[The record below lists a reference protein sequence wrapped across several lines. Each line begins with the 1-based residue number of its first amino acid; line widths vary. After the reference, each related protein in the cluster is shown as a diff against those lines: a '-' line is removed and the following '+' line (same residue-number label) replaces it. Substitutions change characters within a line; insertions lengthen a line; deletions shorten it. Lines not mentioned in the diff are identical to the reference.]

1 MRPFAYTRA
10 ETIDEAVA
18 MLARDAASE
27 ATRPRALAGGT
38 DLLTLMKGEIVH
50 PVGLID
56 IKRLDGIS
64 DAIEQDA
71 GHVRIGALTMLARIQ
86 NDPLIQKSHAALS
99 EAATVAASPQ
109 LRNMATIGGNLLQRP
124 RCWYFRED
132 EVQCWLKGGDDC
144 PAVEGENQYHALF
157 GDSPCQAVHPSDLA
171 TALVALDASVIVHGS
186 AGERSVPIDDFFALP
201 TADRRIEHTLAVD
214 DLIVAITLPD
224 RPATSPN
231 SRTTS
236 TYLKAMERKVWAF
249 ALVGVGARLVID
261 NERIS
266 EARLVLGGVSQIPWR
281 VPEAESALIGAEPGS
296 DLFAR
301 VAEIALRDAAPLSKN
316 AYKIPLTKALVT
328 RALEAAS
335 GNTGISTSQ

>member
-38 DLLTLMKGEIVH
+38 DLLTLMKGEIVN

-64 DAIEQDA
+64 DTIEQDA
-71 GHVRIGALTMLARIQ
+71 GHVRIGALTTLARIQ
-86 NDPLIQKSHAALS
+86 NDPLIQKSHAALG

-157 GDSPCQAVHPSDLA
+157 GDSPCHAVHPSDLA
-171 TALVALDASVIVHGS
+171 TALVTLDASVIVHGS
-186 AGERSVPIDDFFALP
+186 VGERSVPIGDFFALP
-201 TADRRIEHTLAVD
+201 SADRRIEHKLAVD

-224 RPATSPN
+224 HPATSR
-231 SRTTS
+231 STS

-249 ALVGVGARLVID
+249 ALVGVGARLVIH

-301 VAEIALRDAAPLSKN
+301 VAEIALRDAAPMSKN

-335 GNTGISTSQ
+335 DTTEISTSQ

>member
-18 MLARDAASE
+18 MLARDAAASE

-38 DLLTLMKGEIVH
+38 DLLTLMKGEIVN

-64 DAIEQDA
+64 DTIEQDA
-71 GHVRIGALTMLARIQ
+71 GHIRIGALTTLARIQ
-86 NDPLIQKSHAALS
+86 NDPLIQKSHAALG

-157 GDSPCQAVHPSDLA
+157 GDSPCHAVHPSDLA
-171 TALVALDASVIVHGS
+171 TALVTLDASVIVHGS
-186 AGERSVPIDDFFALP
+186 VGERSVPIGDFFALP
-201 TADRRIEHTLAVD
+201 SADRRIEHTLAVD

-224 RPATSPN
+224 HPATSR
-231 SRTTS
+231 STS

-249 ALVGVGARLVID
+249 ALVGVGARLVIH

-335 GNTGISTSQ
+335 DTTEISTSQ